1 MGRVNDPSY
10 WKSLSTTPHRRAP
23 AMDRVRQGVR
33 KPWGTAN
40 GGPGDH
46 APVHKVV
53 DMPRSPSGYEH
64 WRQPESEYDRDQVG
78 RRGEPLP
85 AARGPKLP
93 VRGLDDLRLA
103 AAIVEL
109 CKLVEGDCNAY
120 AQRFLPNARERY
132 EALRRLHAVQKW
144 RQRAERS
151 QRTYEHYLS
160 KAQKKERQVGEIRM
174 PGRKTP

>member
-10 WKSLSTTPHRRAP
+10 WNSLSRSPQPRPR
-23 AMDRVRQGVR
+23 AMDRVKQGVR
-33 KPWGTAN
+33 KPWG
-40 GGPGDH
+40 GDGAAGH
-46 APVHKVV
+46 KPAHKVV

-64 WRQPESEYDRDQVG
+64 WRHPEAEYARDQVG
-78 RRGEPLP
+78 RQGEPLP
-85 AARGPKLP
+85 ASRGPRLP

-120 AQRFLPNARERY
+120 ASRFLPNARERY

-174 PGRKTP
+174 PGRKTS